1 MLVPGKILEQIIL
14 EAMLRDMQ
22 DKEVIQDSQRVFTK
36 GRSCLIYLDLPIY
49 SWIRNRLDRCSQRI
63 VINGSMSR

>member
-22 DKEVIQDSQRVFTK
+22 DKEVIQDSQHVFTK

-49 SWIRNRLDRCSQRI
+49 SWLDHCSQRI